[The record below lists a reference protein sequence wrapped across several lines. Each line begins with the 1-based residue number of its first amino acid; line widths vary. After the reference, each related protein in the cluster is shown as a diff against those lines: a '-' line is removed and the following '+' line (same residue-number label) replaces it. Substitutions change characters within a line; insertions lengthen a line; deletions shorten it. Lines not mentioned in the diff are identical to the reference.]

1 MTGSDKKQGVLTARQ
16 KRAIPH
22 LVMCG
27 TQKAGLKD
35 ADLCR
40 TTLHRWM
47 KIPAFVEELEKQ
59 RNEVLKEALDVL
71 KVNTRKAAE
80 TLVGLLDSS
89 NEFLQRLTANDVLAH
104 VQKNRELET
113 IEERIEAIENALG
126 LGGGE

>member
-1 MTGSDKKQGVLTARQ
+1 M
-16 KRAIPH
+16 
-22 LVMCG
+22 
-27 TQKAGLKD
+27 
-35 ADLCR
+35 
-40 TTLHRWM
+40 
-47 KIPAFVEELEKQ
+47 
-59 RNEVLKEALDVL
+59 LKEALDVL